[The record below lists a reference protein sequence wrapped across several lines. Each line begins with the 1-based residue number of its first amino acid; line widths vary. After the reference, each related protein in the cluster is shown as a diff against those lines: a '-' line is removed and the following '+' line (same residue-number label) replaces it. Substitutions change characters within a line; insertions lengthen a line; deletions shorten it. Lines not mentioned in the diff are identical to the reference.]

1 MQYLL
6 YAHNSVIR
14 ALCPRRRR
22 HSPTLLGSQMIWPIP
37 QRTQQIVQIIT
48 SKLVL
53 NGYLSRIM
61 KMIILATTNG
71 LSLAKNRRVQKI

>member
-1 MQYLL
+1 
-6 YAHNSVIR
+6 
-14 ALCPRRRR
+14 
-22 HSPTLLGSQMIWPIP
+22 MIWPIP

-48 SKLVL
+48 SKLVF